1 MLDHAKRILGLLMGV
16 VLAHNASAQ
25 VIKPMVSVGYQ
36 HSVALRNDGTVLTWG
51 SDQSGQLG
59 AGVLPFEAT
68 PGRALTVSGIQGI
81 AAGVTHSLAIGSDG
95 TLWAWGSNDAGQ
107 LGDGS
112 TNNRSNPVQVTGL
125 TGVARVCGGSSYSVA
140 LRADGSVWAWGE
152 NSYGVLGNGTQESSP
167 VPVQVSGLVGV
178 SAIACGNRHALALRP
193 DGSVWAWG
201 TNAEGAL
208 GDGSTVDRLR
218 PVQVSAINGVTAIAA
233 GNDFSAVR
241 KADGSVWEWGITAPY
256 ATPHGPPRT
265 TPVPTPGLTGIAA
278 IAGTVNSFGLVA
290 IHGDGASWWRWTTA
304 SAPEAQPSVGPL
316 KAVAAGYG
324 QGFLLQTNGQVLGF
338 GGGNGFGSLGDGT
351 TVYRDAPGPVIGISN
366 VVQLAS
372 GTWHGMA
379 LDAAGN
385 VWTWGLDTSGQLG
398 RARVLSRALAAVV
411 AGLPRMAQVSAGLD
425 HRLGVDQDGAVWAWG
440 SNGYGELG
448 DASYRDTGTP
458 IKLSSISGVQAVA
471 AAGYYSLA
479 LKRDGTVWGWG
490 STLPGVID
498 QSAVPFQ
505 LHSQAMAIAAGGSH
519 VLALNRDG
527 TVWAWGD
534 NATGQLGNGSTAS
547 SKQPLPVFGLS
558 GVIAIAAG
566 NASSYALRSDGT
578 VFAWGENP
586 RGQLG
591 DGSQTTRL
599 TPTIVPGLNG
609 VTALTIGANHAL
621 ALRSDGSVWG
631 WQWGYDVL
639 GELGELGDTPPAATS
654 SAAPLAMGI
663 ADITGITAGNG
674 VSVVLRRDGT
684 VYAGGLNTVG
694 QLGDGT
700 YSRPST
706 FVGVADENF
715 AGFLHLDTTAQ
726 SLPLPTGKA
735 VPFFLATH
743 KSGSLSATSLK
754 VDIRGL
760 GGVNGTFPL
769 GTPSVQAMGKPGA
782 VRAQAGGGYNLY
794 VAALLPNN
802 GSPQYFQLLPS
813 RSWAQL
819 IWPISAFLS
828 GVALNSVQD
837 LVLITIL
844 DNDNLTADFL
854 VGGSVLVGYGTD
866 PDEMLRNSRYRTLFT
881 LVR

>member
-1 MLDHAKRILGLLMGV
+1 MLDHAMRILGLMMMGV
-16 VLAHNASAQ
+16 ALASNASAQ
-25 VIKPMVSVGYQ
+25 AIQPMVSVGYQ

-68 PGRALTVSGIQGI
+68 PGRALTVPGIQSI
-81 AAGVTHSLAIGSDG
+81 AAGVNHSLAIGADG
-95 TLWAWGSNDAGQ
+95 TVWAWGSNDSGQ

-112 TNNRSNPVQVTGL
+112 TNNRSNPVQVTGSSGAL
-125 TGVARVCGGSSYSVA
+125 RMCGGGSYSLA

-152 NSYGVLGNGTQESSP
+152 NSDGVLGDGTQTSSS
-167 VPVQVSGLVGV
+167 VPIQVSGLGAV
-178 SAIACGNRHALALRP
+178 SAIACGNRHALALRQ

-201 TNAEGAL
+201 SNLEGAL
-208 GDGSTVDRLR
+208 GDGSTVTRLR
-218 PVQVSAINGVTAIAA
+218 PVLVGALGSATAIAA
-233 GNDFSAVR
+233 GNDFSAAR

-265 TPVPTPGLTGIAA
+265 TPVQTPGLTGIAM
-278 IAGTVNSFGLVA
+278 ITGTVNSFGLVA
-290 IHGDGASWWRWTTA
+290 IHADGTSWWRWTTA
-304 SAPEAQPSVGPL
+304 SAPEAQAPVGPL
-316 KAVAAGYG
+316 QAVAAGYG
-324 QGFLLQTNGQVLGF
+324 QGFLLQTNGLVLGF

-351 TVYRDAPGPVIGISN
+351 TVYRDAPGPVIGIAN
-366 VVQLAS
+366 ITQVAS
-372 GTWHGMA
+372 GTWHGVA

-398 RARVLSRALAAVV
+398 RARVLSRSLPAAV
-411 AGLPRMAQVSAGLD
+411 AGLPRMAQVSAGLG
-425 HRLGVDQDGAVWAWG
+425 HSMGVDQDGAVWAWG

-448 DASYRDTGTP
+448 DATYRDTGTP
-458 IKLSSISGVQAVA
+458 IKLSTISGVQAVA
-471 AAGYYSLA
+471 AATYYSLA

-490 STLPGVID
+490 STLPGVLD

-505 LHSQAMAIAAGGSH
+505 LHSQATAIAAGGSH
-519 VLALNRDG
+519 ALALNRDG

-534 NATGQLGNGSTAS
+534 NASGQLGNGSTAS
-547 SKQPLPVFGLS
+547 SKQPLPVPGLS

-566 NASSYALRSDGT
+566 SASSYALRSDGT

-591 DGSQTTRL
+591 EGSQTTRL
-599 TPTIVPGLNG
+599 SPALVPGLNG
-609 VTALTIGANHAL
+609 VTALSVGANHAL

-631 WQWGYDVL
+631 WQWGYEL
-639 GELGELGDTPPAATS
+639 LGELGDNPPAATS
-654 SAAPLAMGI
+654 AAAPLAIGI
-663 ADITGITAGNG
+663 SDITGITAGNG

-684 VYAGGLNTVG
+684 AYAGGVNTVG

-706 FVGVADENF
+706 LVGVANETF
-715 AGFLHLDTTAQ
+715 SGFLRLDTTAQ
-726 SLPLPTGKA
+726 SLPLPAGKT
-735 VPFFLATH
+735 VPFFIATY

-754 VDIRGL
+754 VDVRGL
-760 GGVNGTFPL
+760 GGANGAFAL
-769 GTPSVQAMGKPGA
+769 GTPPLQATGKPGA
-782 VRAQAGGGYNLY
+782 VRPQAGGGYNLY
-794 VAALLPNN
+794 VAAVLPNN
-802 GSPQYFQLLPS
+802 ASPIYFQLLPS
-813 RSWAQL
+813 RTWTPL

-844 DNDNLTADFL
+844 ENDNITADFL
-854 VGGSVLVGYGTD
+854 VGASVLIGYGTD

>member
-1 MLDHAKRILGLLMGV
+1 MLDHAVRFLGLMTMGV
-16 VLAHNASAQ
+16 ALAGNASAQ
-25 VIKPMVSVGYQ
+25 IIQPMVSVGYQ
-36 HSVALRNDGTVLTWG
+36 HSVALRNDGAVLTWG

-59 AGVLPFEAT
+59 AGVLPFETT
-68 PGRALTVSGIQGI
+68 PGRVLTLSGIQGI
-81 AAGVTHSLAIGSDG
+81 AAGVNHSLAIGTGG
-95 TLWAWGSNDAGQ
+95 TVWTWGSNDSGQ
-107 LGDGS
+107 LGDGT
-112 TNNRSNPVQVTGL
+112 TNNRSNPLQVPGSS
-125 TGVARVCGGSSYSVA
+125 GAAQVCGGSSYSLA

-152 NSYGVLGNGTQESSP
+152 NSYGVLGNGTQESSS
-167 VPVQVSGLVGV
+167 VPLQIASLANV
-178 SAIACGNRHALALRP
+178 SAIACGNRHALALRQ

-201 TNAEGAL
+201 TNVEGAL

-218 PVQVSAINGVTAIAA
+218 PVQVSALSGAAAIAA
-233 GNDFSAVR
+233 GNDFSAAR
-241 KADGSVWEWGITAPY
+241 KPDGSVWEWGITAPY

-265 TPVPTPGLTGIAA
+265 TPVQTQALNGIAA

-290 IHGDGASWWRWTTA
+290 IHGDGTRWWRWTTA
-304 SAPEAQPSVGPL
+304 SAPEAQPIVGPL

-351 TVYRDAPGPVIGISN
+351 TVYRDAPGPVIGIGN
-366 VVQLAS
+366 ITQVAS

-379 LDAAGN
+379 LDVAGN

-398 RARVLSRALAAVV
+398 RSRVLSRSLAAVV
-411 AGLPRMAQVSAGLD
+411 AGLPRMTQVSAGLG
-425 HRLGVDQDGAVWAWG
+425 HSLGVDQDGAVWAWG

-448 DASYRDTGTP
+448 DGTYRDTGTP
-458 IKLSSISGVQAVA
+458 IKLSTISGVQGVA

-490 STLPGVID
+490 STLPGVMD
-498 QSAVPFQ
+498 QSAVPAQ
-505 LHSQAMAIAAGGSH
+505 LHSQATAIAAGGSH

-534 NATGQLGNGSTAS
+534 NASGQLGNGSAAS

-566 NASSYALRSDGT
+566 SDNSYALRADGT
-578 VFAWGENP
+578 VFAWGANP

-599 TPTIVPGLNG
+599 TPTIVPTLNQ
-609 VTALTIGANHAL
+609 VTALSIGANHAL

-639 GELGELGDTPPAATS
+639 GELGDTPPAAAS
-654 SAAPLAMGI
+654 AAAPLAMGI
-663 ADITGITAGNG
+663 ADITGVTAGNG
-674 VSVVLRRDGT
+674 VSVLLRRDGT
-684 VYAGGLNTVG
+684 VYVGGLNTVG
-694 QLGDGT
+694 QLGDGS

-706 FVGVADENF
+706 LVGVANETF
-715 AGFLHLDTTAQ
+715 SGFLRLDTTAQ
-726 SLPLPTGKA
+726 SLPLPNGKA
-735 VPFFLATH
+735 VPFFIATH

-760 GGVNGTFPL
+760 GLSGTVPQ
-769 GTPSVQAMGKPGA
+769 GTLPTQAVGKSDT
-782 VRAQAGGGYNLY
+782 VRPQAGGGYNLY
-794 VAALLPNN
+794 IAALLPNN
-802 GSPQYFQLLPS
+802 ANPIYFQLLPT
-813 RSWAQL
+813 RSWAPL

-844 DNDNLTADFL
+844 ENENLTADFL
-854 VGGSVLVGYGTD
+854 VGASVLIGYGID